1 MITKVPTELI
11 EANNQES
18 GTVQSDG
25 SSLVI
30 IPADKNIATKL
41 DVNYDSVSGTL
52 TLHIPDYPVLTV
64 EGFMTQADIKEGRVG
79 RDGRDGYAGIN
90 GLDGEEGQEGARG
103 CIGPQGPRG
112 KRGQRGLRGQR
123 GPIGE
128 TGPTGFQGATGKSGA
143 LQVFVQADDPGDV
156 APGAVWVKL

>member
-11 EANNQES
+11 EADGQAS
-18 GTVQSDG
+18 GNVQSDG
-25 SSLVI
+25 NSLVI
-30 IPADKNIATKL
+30 IPADTKIATEL
-41 DVNYDSVSGTL
+41 AVNYDDVSGTL
-52 TLHIPDYPVLTV
+52 TLSIPNYPVLTV
-64 EGFMTQADIKEGRVG
+64 QGFMTQADIKEGRVG

-90 GLDGEEGQEGARG
+90 GLDGEEGKEGARG
-103 CIGPQGPRG
+103 CRGPQGPAG

-128 TGPTGFQGATGKSGA
+128 TGPTGFQGPKGKSGA